1 MRAMVIRSRCIGC
14 GLCARTCP
22 AVFEIDD
29 RERARAANKLIFTEH
44 ESACREAFALCPV
57 EAIRI
62 VADPAMVT

>member
-1 MRAMVIRSRCIGC
+1 
-14 GLCARTCP
+14 
-22 AVFEIDD
+22 VFEIDD